1 MKINKKSHIPRM
13 PTIIGSH
20 KFDIVTDV
28 VDSDIPLLFS
38 KSLMKNANM
47 KLNFQDD
54 TITISMN
61 TSLSSQHKADI
72 MQSQLQKLN
81 N

>member
-1 MKINKKSHIPRM
+1 MKINKKSHIPKM

-28 VDSDIPLLFS
+28 VDSDLPLLFS

-72 MQSQLQKLN
+72 MQSQLRKLN